1 MTLKRA
7 ITILK
12 SEMKFLGVSL
22 GMLESLI
29 ETQPGAFS
37 SETITAHR
45 RYLDHRA
52 WVRLQ
57 DR

>member
-12 SEMKFLGVSL
+12 SEMEFLGVSL
-22 GMLESLI
+22 GMLGSLM

-37 SETITAHR
+37 VESLEAYR
-45 RYLDHRA
+45 RYLDNKA
-52 WVRLQ
+52 WEKLQ
-57 DR
+57 